1 MEKKTG
7 KAERSTG
14 LILIASMMGIL
25 IVICGIMGFLLLKE
39 NTALKSRILQMDQ
52 LSDTQKTQLE
62 SRQNNLR
69 KLEEEFQSYADVSS
83 QIIKTK
89 NEFFDLASRLEKKIR
104 NGESK
109 VKIAYLTFDDGPYIL
124 SERFLDVLEEYDVP
138 ATFFSLMKCTETGY
152 AEQNKI
158 YDDIYRR
165 IIESGHTLGNHTA
178 SHKLGAEGIYQ
189 SIEVFINDLLRNR
202 KFIYDRYGYTTTVM
216 RFPGGTG
223 TAYRIPEVKQE
234 VLKEGY
240 GYVDWNAATG
250 DGGAML
256 SPEEFTANVLNNTQG
271 KDILVVL
278 MHDYSQNTLIA
289 LPDIIEGLQKQGY
302 IFLPLF
308 HDSVMCISE

>member
-7 KAERSTG
+7 NVKRSNG
-14 LILIASMMGIL
+14 LILIASLLGVL
-25 IVICGIMGFLLLKE
+25 IMICGIMSFLLLKE
-39 NTALKSRILQMDQ
+39 NMALQNEIHHLDQ
-52 LSDTQKTQLE
+52 LLNTEKTSLENRKSDLQQLE
-62 SRQNNLR
+62 D
-69 KLEEEFQSYADVSS
+69 EYQSYTNVTDEL
-83 QIIKTK
+83 IKTK
-89 NEFFDLASRLEKKIR
+89 DEYFTLASKLEKMIR
-104 NGESK
+104 NGETN

-124 SERFLDVLEEYDVP
+124 SESFLDVLEEYDVP

-223 TAYRIPEVKQE
+223 TAYRIPEVKRE
-234 VLKEGY
+234 VLKYGY
-240 GYVDWNAATG
+240 AYVDWNAATG
-250 DGGAML
+250 DGGAKL
-256 SPEEFTANVLNNTQG
+256 PSDVFCANVLNNTQG